1 MLIASVIRCRRTPE
15 HGPYVIGLT
24 GGIASGKST
33 ARKMLVELA
42 SEMASAAELSG
53 EMASAGAIDGGAGG
67 GWLEAIDCDL
77 LAHEAYQPGTP
88 PFAALV
94 AAFGNAIVSA
104 DGTIDRKALG
114 ALVFQED
121 GGANMKRLTDIVW
134 PATAALAAAKIA
146 ASKAQVVVMEA
157 AVLLEA
163 QWDAMVDEVWVISAS
178 HPAVLERLASRNCL

>member
-1 MLIASVIRCRRTPE
+1 
-15 HGPYVIGLT
+15 
-24 GGIASGKST
+24 
-33 ARKMLVELA
+33 MLVERA
-42 SEMASAAELSG
+42 SEMASAAELAG
-53 EMASAGAIDGGAGG
+53 EMASAAEVAGEMAAAGAIDGGAGG

>member
-1 MLIASVIRCRRTPE
+1 LHADCILIASVIRCRRTPE

-42 SEMASAAELSG
+42 SEMASAAELAG

-157 AVLLEA
+157 AV
-163 QWDAMVDEVWVISAS
+163 
-178 HPAVLERLASRNCL
+178 RLIAC

>member
-42 SEMASAAELSG
+42 SEMASAAELAG

-157 AVLLEA
+157 AV
-163 QWDAMVDEVWVISAS
+163 
-178 HPAVLERLASRNCL
+178 RLIAC

>member
-42 SEMASAAELSG
+42 S

-114 ALVFQED
+114 ALVFHED

-178 HPAVLERLASRNCL
+178 HPAVLERLASRNCH

>member
-24 GGIASGKST
+24 GGIASGTST

-42 SEMASAAELSG
+42 G
-53 EMASAGAIDGGAGG
+53 EMAAAGAIDGGAGTGAAGAGG

-114 ALVFQED
+114 ALVFHED

-178 HPAVLERLASRNCL
+178 HPAVLERLARRNCH